1 MTRIL
6 RFMGYRPMVM
16 LLDLGLINLVSL
28 LAFLALWEG
37 AALTSV
43 GISTCRNLVLINSV
57 AVIVSFQLLD
67 LYGNWLR
74 CGRAHLAYCVV
85 VASALASV
93 LTVAAGFLLGQL
105 TVPRGLLI
113 LTAAVQMALV
123 GGFRLLGSTAYR
135 HWFGGRKTVVVG
147 ETAQSAWEVAEEFA
161 AESGLYSVERCV
173 TRSELTPTF
182 SALDKAATVVLA
194 YDVKDKEQIV
204 LHCFRRTKEVL
215 IVPNISELT
224 SHGAEVRGVQDLLLF
239 AVHPHRL
246 GSAERLVKRLFDLLV
261 ASLLLALTSPLLAVL
276 SVLIP
281 LTSAGP
287 VLYSQERLGRYRR
300 RFRILKFRT
309 MKVNA
314 EKLTGPVL
322 ATERDPRVT
331 SLGKFLRSTKIDEL
345 PQLWN
350 VLRGEMSL
358 IGPRPEREFFVHQF
372 EHIPGYELR
381 HSVKPGLTGLA
392 QIKARYGSSVE
403 RKLHFDLLYIYRYSV
418 WLDIKILIQTAIVV
432 LRGQQSMGVKTRL
445 APGMADAKPI
455 AIVSDKYLTERIV
468 PHPGQHSGT
477 RL

>member
-16 LLDLGLINLVSL
+16 VLDLGLINLVSSC
-28 LAFLALWEG
+28 AFLALWER
-37 AALTSV
+37 AALTSI
-43 GISTCRNLVLINSV
+43 GMNTCRNLMLINSV

-74 CGRAHLAYCVV
+74 CSRAHLAYCVA
-85 VASALASV
+85 VASALASAITLAV
-93 LTVAAGFLLGQL
+93 GFLLGQL
-105 TVPRGLLI
+105 TVPRGVLI
-113 LTAAVQMALV
+113 LTAAVQTMLI

-135 HWFGGRKTVVVG
+135 RWFGGRKAVVVG

-161 AESGLYSVERCV
+161 AESGLYSVERCI
-173 TRSELTPTF
+173 TRSELSPTF
-182 SALDKAATVVLA
+182 SALEEAATVVLA
-194 YDVKDKEQIV
+194 CNVKDKEQIV
-204 LHCFRRTKEVL
+204 LHCFRRSKEVL

-246 GSAERLVKRLFDLLV
+246 GSAEQLVKRLFDLLA
-261 ASLLLALTSPLLAVL
+261 ASVLLALAAPVFIVL

-287 VLYSQERLGRYRR
+287 VFYSQERLGRYRR
-300 RFRILKFRT
+300 KFRIMKFRT

-314 EKLTGPVL
+314 ERLTGPVL
-322 ATERDPRVT
+322 ATERDPRIT
-331 SLGKFLRSTKIDEL
+331 PLGKFLRSTKLDEL

-358 IGPRPEREFFVHQF
+358 VGPRPEREFFVQQF

-381 HSVKPGLTGLA
+381 HSLKPGLTGLA
-392 QIKARYGSSVE
+392 QIKARYSSSVE

-418 WLDIKILIQTAIVV
+418 LLDIKILIQTAIVV
-432 LRGQQSMGVKTRL
+432 LRGQQSVGVRTRL
-445 APGMADAKPI
+445 APGMAGVKSV
-455 AIVSDKYLTERIV
+455 AITSAEYMAERMA
-468 PHPGQHSGT
+468 PQPGQHSGT